1 MVGLFPNFKYFL
13 TPFVLLL
20 VIAYRKSTA
29 FIFLLTILVGILIVW
44 IKQVSLENKFL
55 STQFDNL
62 VEIEAVV
69 RSDPVLRSGQVFG
82 SNRRLDEYSLLIK
95 LTQIND
101 RKINLPARLKY
112 SKQISLQMDQ
122 VISAKVRLVKTRET
136 KVAALA
142 VAKES
147 ISILSP
153 PRNLF
158 RFTEVIRNKFRGQA
172 DGSTS
177 SSLVPGLVLGDTSLQ
192 SNDFKEQMQKVGLS
206 HLTAVSGANFVLV
219 ASFLLWFLQFIIK
232 RIKHRLI
239 IVLIVLFLFIFL
251 VRPTPSVLRAA
262 VMTLV
267 ILIAR
272 YRGESTRGIASLGAA
287 ITLLILLDPF
297 QSIDPGFALS
307 VLATAGILFLSP
319 KVENKFQK
327 ILKPRWLVEAIAI
340 PVSAT
345 IPCLPVILLLSNE
358 FSIATI
364 PSNIL
369 VAPVIAPITVLG
381 FLSAILTPIISS
393 VGAILFTAASFF
405 AKYIVVV
412 SDAMEK
418 FPSIHFNDTR
428 VYILIFMLSLVL
440 YFNHQKSIA
449 GTITAL
455 LLVQLVSTTI
465 TWPGRN
471 WQVVNCDV
479 GQGDA
484 MVVNLGTS
492 SAIVIDTGPD
502 SGAIDNCLRALNI
515 KTIPLLILTH
525 FHSDHVGAISGV
537 VKDRL
542 IGQVWISNLHQPES
556 AYERAMKELV
566 GIEVKSVTKGE
577 SYLFPESN
585 VEIKVL
591 WPQSNGVNFKEL
603 PGDGSKINNSS
614 ISLILKTND
623 LSVFAGGDIEP
634 EVQEVITTSGLLSDV
649 DLLKVSHHG
658 SAYQYVPMLDI
669 LKPEIAIISVGSEN
683 SYGHPDVEFVN
694 ELEKRSISV
703 WRTDLSGGIS
713 VAPTNKI
720 RVTGKEWWKIR
731 WG

>member
-1 MVGLFPNFKYFL
+1 M
-13 TPFVLLL
+13 LLL

-44 IKQVSLENKFL
+44 IKQVALENKFL
-55 STQFDNL
+55 TTQFDNL

-82 SNRRLDEYSLLIK
+82 SNRRLDEYSVLIK
-95 LTQIND
+95 LTRINN

-122 VISAKVRLVKTRET
+122 VISAKVRLLKTHET

-142 VAKES
+142 VARES

-232 RIKHRLI
+232 RIKYRLI

-297 QSIDPGFALS
+297 HSIDPGFALS

-319 KVENKFQK
+319 KVENKLQK
-327 ILKPRWLVEAIAI
+327 ILKSRWLVEAIAI

-358 FSIATI
+358 FSLATI

-369 VAPVIAPITVLG
+369 VAPVIALITVLG

-393 VGAILFTAASFF
+393 VGAILFAAASFF

-418 FPSIHFNDTR
+418 FPSIHFNYTR
-428 VYILIFMLSLVL
+428 VYILIFILSLAL
-440 YFNHQKSIA
+440 YFNHHKSIA
-449 GTITAL
+449 VIITAL
-455 LLVQLVSTTI
+455 LLAQLVFNTTS
-465 TWPGRN
+465 WPGRN

-484 MVVNLGTS
+484 MVINLGTS

-502 SGAIDNCLRALNI
+502 PGAIDNCLRALNI

-577 SYLFPESN
+577 IYLFPESN
-585 VEIKVL
+585 IEIKVL

-669 LKPEIAIISVGSEN
+669 LKPEIAIISVGSKN
-683 SYGHPDVEFVN
+683 SYGHPDVEFVD

-731 WG
+731 WD

>member
-1 MVGLFPNFKYFL
+1 MVGLFPDFKYFL

-95 LTQIND
+95 LTRIND

-122 VISAKVRLVKTRET
+122 VISAKVRLIKTRET

-142 VAKES
+142 VARES

-158 RFTEVIRNKFRGQA
+158 RFTEVIRNKFRVQA

-219 ASFLLWFLQFIIK
+219 ASFLLWCLQFIIK

-319 KVENKFQK
+319 KVENKLQK
-327 ILKPRWLVEAIAI
+327 IIKPRWLVEAIAI

-381 FLSAILTPIISS
+381 FLSAILTPIVSS
-393 VGAILFTAASFF
+393 VGAILFAGASFF

-428 VYILIFMLSLVL
+428 VYILIFILSLVL
-440 YFNHQKSIA
+440 FFNHQKSI
-449 GTITAL
+449 TVIITTL
-455 LLVQLVSTTI
+455 LLVQLVFTSI
-465 TWPGRN
+465 SWPGRN
-471 WQVVNCDV
+471 WQVINCDV

-502 SGAIDNCLRALNI
+502 PGAIDNCLRALNI

-591 WPQSNGVNFKEL
+591 WPQSSGVNFKEL

-634 EVQEVITTSGLLSDV
+634 EVQEVIATSGLLSDV

-658 SAYQYVPMLDI
+658 SAYQYVPMLDL